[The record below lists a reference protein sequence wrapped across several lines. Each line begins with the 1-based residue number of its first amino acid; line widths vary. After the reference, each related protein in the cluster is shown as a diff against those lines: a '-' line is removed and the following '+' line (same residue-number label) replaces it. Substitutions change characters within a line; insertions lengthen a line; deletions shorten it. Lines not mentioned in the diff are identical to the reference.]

1 MFGGGSDVATVTLG
15 GVEAAVSAGASA
27 TSIEVTAASP
37 DTAGVG
43 DVVLVADS
51 GAVVTLV
58 EGWTYVEAGEITKVE
73 PASGQIGTRVTIYG
87 SNLLAGGDDID
98 SVKLAGTEVSKI
110 VSATDD
116 MVEVVAAA
124 SLSAEGEVVLVA
136 DTGAVVE
143 KPYDCE

>member
-1 MFGGGSDVATVTLG
+1 
-15 GVEAAVSAGASA
+15 
-27 TSIEVTAASP
+27 VTAASP